1 LPQRQKKYYYFP
13 FVPWWFSGNE
23 IDWTKKQEF
32 HLEVKLADIETKD
45 HGALAR
51 HRSNI
56 YGLLAT
62 IYRQE
67 VTSDFLHQI
76 NDPNFMEVL
85 SDLGLGE
92 IEDFLQNP
100 ENALLEELA
109 VEYTRLFLGPG
120 KHVSPHESVHH
131 QRDDG
136 QWGKL
141 WGASTAEVKK
151 FIETTGLD
159 YSDDFKGMPDHITV
173 ELEFMQQLT
182 LGEEQAWKEEDAD
195 KAAAFRNVEKKF
207 IKEHLSRWIP
217 TFCEQVIQE
226 AELPF
231 YRSFAEL
238 TKRFIGYEM
247 EEMRNNGNGVQKKHQ
262 GAKK

>member
-1 LPQRQKKYYYFP
+1 MSKTDKHENR
-13 FVPWWFSGNE
+13 
-23 IDWTKKQEF
+23 
-32 HLEVKLADIETKD
+32 
-45 HGALAR
+45 ALAK

-62 IYRQE
+62 VYRQE
-67 VTSDFLHQI
+67 ITSDLLHQI
-76 NDPNFMEVL
+76 NDPQFLGVL
-85 SDLGLGE
+85 SDLGLEG
-92 IEDFLQNP
+92 INDFLQNP
-100 ENALLEELA
+100 ENELLEDLA
-109 VEYTRLFLGPG
+109 IEYTRIFLGPG

-136 QWGKL
+136 QWGNL

-151 FIETTGLD
+151 FIETTGLG

-182 LGEEQAWKEEDAD
+182 LGEEQAWKEADAD
-195 KAAAFRNVEKKF
+195 KATAFRNVEKKF
-207 IKEHLSRWIP
+207 IEEHLSRWIP

-238 TKRFIGYEM
+238 TKRFIRYEM
-247 EEMRNNGNGVQKKHQ
+247 EKMNQNGDGIST
-262 GAKK
+262 

>member
-1 LPQRQKKYYYFP
+1 LDLNT
-13 FVPWWFSGNE
+13 GTALN
-23 IDWTKKQEF
+23 
-32 HLEVKLADIETKD
+32 LENKMPNIEAKD
-45 HGALAR
+45 HGAKAR

-62 IYRQE
+62 VYQQE
-67 VTSDFLHQI
+67 ITSDLLQQIKDPQFLG
-76 NDPNFMEVL
+76 VL
-85 SDLGLGE
+85 TDIGLEGMNE
-92 IEDFLQNP
+92 YLQNP
-100 ENALLEELA
+100 ENELLEDLA

-131 QRDDG
+131 QREDG

-151 FIETTGLD
+151 FIETTGLG

-182 LGEEQAWKEEDAD
+182 LREEQALKEEDAD
-195 KAAAFRNVEKKF
+195 KATAFRNVEKKF
-207 IKEHLSRWIP
+207 IEEHLVRWVP
-217 TFCEQVIQE
+217 SFCEQVIQE

-247 EEMRNNGNGVQKKHQ
+247 EEMKNNGNGILKEHS
-262 GAKK
+262 GARE

>member
-1 LPQRQKKYYYFP
+1 
-13 FVPWWFSGNE
+13 
-23 IDWTKKQEF
+23 
-32 HLEVKLADIETKD
+32 LEVKLADIETND
-45 HGALAR
+45 HGAEAR

-62 IYRQE
+62 VYRQE
-67 VTSDFLHQI
+67 ITSDLLQQI
-76 NDPNFMEVL
+76 NDPEFIGVL
-85 SDLGLGE
+85 SDLGLEG
-92 IEDFLQNP
+92 IGDFLQNP
-100 ENALLEELA
+100 ENELLEDLA
-109 VEYTRLFLGPG
+109 IEYTRLFLGPG

-151 FIETTGLD
+151 FIETTGLG

-182 LGEEQAWKEEDAD
+182 LREEQAWKEEDAD

-207 IKEHLSRWIP
+207 LEEHLICWIP
-217 TFCEQVIQE
+217 SFCEQVIQE

-247 EEMRNNGNGVQKKHQ
+247 EEMNQNGDGIST
-262 GAKK
+262 